1 MGDPLEIVV
10 RKDFFVDLKLPDS
23 AVRGEQLEIKAVI
36 HNHGPNLY
44 TVSLVHSSTIIMFHP
59 VNNSQQFII
68 IVIIQLTVHQ

>member
-10 RKDFFVDLKLPDS
+10 SKKFFVDLKLPDS

-44 TVSLVHSSTIIMFHP
+44 TVSLVHPSTSTP
-59 VNNSQQFII
+59 P
-68 IVIIQLTVHQ
+68 